1 MKKILYLIV
10 VFIIIFVIYYKN
22 IDKTI
27 NYLSI
32 GDYLSYGINN
42 KNKKENSFSD
52 NIYKYLSKNNKVDYK
67 KYVSKNDYRVVDLI
81 NDINDNKEIKI
92 KNKKYTIKNL
102 LIKADIVI
110 LSIGMNDIYYQRNIT
125 NKYNYVDELLLDID
139 KLFNILR
146 KNCKEKI
153 YILNYYNVINNRE
166 IIDYTN
172 NKLNALA
179 QKYNIKVIDISN
191 MDKYLVNN
199 IYPTNE
205 GYNYIYKQVKLIL
218 QK

>member
-102 LIKADIVI
+102 LIKADIVV
-110 LSIGMNDIYYQRNIT
+110 LSIGMNDMYYQKNIT
-125 NKYNYVDELLLDID
+125 NKYDYVDELLLDID
-139 KLFNILR
+139 TLFNLLR
-146 KNCKEKI
+146 KNCKEEI

-172 NKLNALA
+172 NKLNTLA

-205 GYNYIYKQVKLIL
+205 GYNYIYNKVKIVL